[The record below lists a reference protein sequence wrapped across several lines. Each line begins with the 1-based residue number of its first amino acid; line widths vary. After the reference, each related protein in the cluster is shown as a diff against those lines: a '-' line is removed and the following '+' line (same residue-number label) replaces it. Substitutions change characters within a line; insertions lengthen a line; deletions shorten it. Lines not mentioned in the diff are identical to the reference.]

1 MKFDLRIFR
10 KQKGLTQKQ
19 VAEFLGIGQ
28 SFVSQMERGK
38 DATPKETIAKLI
50 DKFGDIQVDIA
61 EIRGQRVMLDFDL
74 AELYQVET
82 RTLKQAVRRNIER
95 FEGDDFMFELSDN
108 EYNALKDRIR
118 SQNVILEIDELVAR
132 IKSGLKGGERFRLD
146 FIAYMRQE
154 AARMNSGTAS
164 IYMTALNALRRY
176 IGRDTLDIGEI
187 TAPFIKGFVQFIESE
202 PSQRG
207 ANRKQ
212 KGETATKN
220 KGNRALSLYI
230 SRIKTIY
237 NRAKEEFNDEE
248 LGQMNI
254 LGNPFRNLRLET
266 PAPTAKRAI
275 SAESIQQIIDLPP
288 LANERARMAR
298 DCFLLSFALMGMNSA
313 DLLTCPPARKDE
325 IVYFRQKTASRR
337 TDRAEMHVRI
347 EPCVSPLIARYS
359 DKTGKRLLHFY
370 LRYKDRVSFN
380 KAINKGLKDVGEAI
394 GVDGLTFYAARHSW
408 ATIARTPREEGG
420 AGLDKYVIHEA
431 LNHVD
436 TSMKVTDIYLV
447 KNWRVIF
454 DANKAVMNLFDWS
467 GIGK

>member
-1 MKFDLRIFR
+1 
-10 KQKGLTQKQ
+10 
-19 VAEFLGIGQ
+19 
-28 SFVSQMERGK
+28 
-38 DATPKETIAKLI
+38 
-50 DKFGDIQVDIA
+50 
-61 EIRGQRVMLDFDL
+61 
-74 AELYQVET
+74 
-82 RTLKQAVRRNIER
+82 
-95 FEGDDFMFELSDN
+95 
-108 EYNALKDRIR
+108 
-118 SQNVILEIDELVAR
+118 
-132 IKSGLKGGERFRLD
+132 
-146 FIAYMRQE
+146 
-154 AARMNSGTAS
+154 
-164 IYMTALNALRRY
+164 
-176 IGRDTLDIGEI
+176 
-187 TAPFIKGFVQFIESE
+187 
-202 PSQRG
+202 
-207 ANRKQ
+207 
-212 KGETATKN
+212 
-220 KGNRALSLYI
+220 
-230 SRIKTIY
+230 
-237 NRAKEEFNDEE
+237 
-248 LGQMNI
+248 MNI

-447 KNWRVIF
+447 KNWRGIF
-454 DANKAVMNLFDWS
+454 EANKAVMNLFDWS

>member
-1 MKFDLRIFR
+1 
-10 KQKGLTQKQ
+10 
-19 VAEFLGIGQ
+19 
-28 SFVSQMERGK
+28 METKRL
-38 DATPKETIAKLI
+38 KE
-50 DKFGDIQVDIA
+50 
-61 EIRGQRVMLDFDL
+61 
-74 AELYQVET
+74 
-82 RTLKQAVRRNIER
+82 AVRRNIER
-95 FEGDDFMFELSDN
+95 FEGDDFMFVLSEK
-108 EYNALKDRIR
+108 EYEILRTQIATSSLT
-118 SQNVILEIDELVAR
+118 SQNASSNWGGRRYPPFAFTEMGVAMLSSVLRSETAIRVNRAIMRAFVAMRNYSKCRELVEDCIDLCNDMGYAVEEMEIDELVAR

-325 IVYFRQKTASRR
+325 IVYFRQKTASRC

>member
-1 MKFDLRIFR
+1 
-10 KQKGLTQKQ
+10 
-19 VAEFLGIGQ
+19 
-28 SFVSQMERGK
+28 MEEK
-38 DATPKETIAKLI
+38 DITLADMILASLMSESEHIMLYVIHEKATDEA
-50 DKFGDIQVDIA
+50 QA
-61 EIRGQRVMLDFDL
+61 QRV
-74 AELYQVET
+74 
-82 RTLKQAVRRNIER
+82 I
-95 FEGDDFMFELSDN
+95 
-108 EYNALKDRIR
+108 
-118 SQNVILEIDELVAR
+118 
-132 IKSGLKGGERFRLD
+132 
-146 FIAYMRQE
+146 
-154 AARMNSGTAS
+154 
-164 IYMTALNALRRY
+164 
-176 IGRDTLDIGEI
+176 
-187 TAPFIKGFVQFIESE
+187 
-202 PSQRG
+202 
-207 ANRKQ
+207 
-212 KGETATKN
+212 
-220 KGNRALSLYI
+220 LSLCSYGAAHETDI
-230 SRIKTIY
+230 HLEKTDKTANLI
-237 NRAKEEFNDEE
+237 A
-248 LGQMNI
+248 LG
-254 LGNPFRNLRLET
+254 G
-266 PAPTAKRAI
+266 
-275 SAESIQQIIDLPP
+275 
-288 LANERARMAR
+288 AR

>member
-1 MKFDLRIFR
+1 MATFRTCIFSHQRRADGTYNIKLRITHHR
-10 KQKGLTQKQ
+10 KSRWISTTLYALPDDLTRGLK
-19 VAEFLGIGQ
+19 I
-28 SFVSQMERGK
+28 K
-38 DATPKETIAKLI
+38 DEKLSRKCRELVEDCI
-50 DKFGDIQVDIA
+50 DLCNDMGYA
-61 EIRGQRVMLDFDL
+61 
-74 AELYQVET
+74 VE
-82 RTLKQAVRRNIER
+82 E
-95 FEGDDFMFELSDN
+95 M
-108 EYNALKDRIR
+108 
-118 SQNVILEIDELVAR
+118 EIDELVAR

-420 AGLDKYVIHEA
+420 AGLDKYVIHDA

>member
-1 MKFDLRIFR
+1 MLTGQNKINLILDHVGIKAPTFAKHIGVKYQRI
-10 KQKGLTQKQ
+10 L
-19 VAEFLGIGQ
+19 
-28 SFVSQMERGK
+28 
-38 DATPKETIAKLI
+38 
-50 DKFGDIQVDIA
+50 DIQNGKVKNISA
-61 EIRGQRVMLDFDL
+61 EVASRIIDAYPQF
-74 AELYQVET
+74 
-82 RTLKQAVRRNIER
+82 NIEWLLT
-95 FEGDDFMFELSDN
+95 GDDFMFELSDN

>member
-1 MKFDLRIFR
+1 MATFRTCIFSHQRRADGTYNIKLRITHHR
-10 KQKGLTQKQ
+10 KSRWISTTLYALPDDLTRGLK
-19 VAEFLGIGQ
+19 I
-28 SFVSQMERGK
+28 K
-38 DATPKETIAKLI
+38 DEKLSRKCRELVEDCI
-50 DKFGDIQVDIA
+50 DLCNDMGYA
-61 EIRGQRVMLDFDL
+61 
-74 AELYQVET
+74 VE
-82 RTLKQAVRRNIER
+82 E
-95 FEGDDFMFELSDN
+95 M
-108 EYNALKDRIR
+108 
-118 SQNVILEIDELVAR
+118 EIDELVAR

-266 PAPTAKRAI
+266 PAP
-275 SAESIQQIIDLPP
+275 
-288 LANERARMAR
+288 
-298 DCFLLSFALMGMNSA
+298 GMNSA

>member
-1 MKFDLRIFR
+1 
-10 KQKGLTQKQ
+10 
-19 VAEFLGIGQ
+19 
-28 SFVSQMERGK
+28 
-38 DATPKETIAKLI
+38 
-50 DKFGDIQVDIA
+50 
-61 EIRGQRVMLDFDL
+61 
-74 AELYQVET
+74 
-82 RTLKQAVRRNIER
+82 
-95 FEGDDFMFELSDN
+95 
-108 EYNALKDRIR
+108 
-118 SQNVILEIDELVAR
+118 
-132 IKSGLKGGERFRLD
+132 
-146 FIAYMRQE
+146 
-154 AARMNSGTAS
+154 MNSGTAS

-380 KAINKGLKDVGEAI
+380 KAINQGLKDVGEAI

>member
-1 MKFDLRIFR
+1 
-10 KQKGLTQKQ
+10 
-19 VAEFLGIGQ
+19 
-28 SFVSQMERGK
+28 MEEK
-38 DATPKETIAKLI
+38 DITLADMILSSLMSESEHIMLYVIHEKATDEA
-50 DKFGDIQVDIA
+50 QA
-61 EIRGQRVMLDFDL
+61 QRVILSLCSYGAAHETDIRLEKTDKTANLIALGGARYIYEQECLKERYNKLSMLDI
-74 AELYQVET
+74 EL
-82 RTLKQAVRRNIER
+82 
-95 FEGDDFMFELSDN
+95 
-108 EYNALKDRIR
+108 
-118 SQNVILEIDELVAR
+118 
-132 IKSGLKGGERFRLD
+132 
-146 FIAYMRQE
+146 
-154 AARMNSGTAS
+154 
-164 IYMTALNALRRY
+164 
-176 IGRDTLDIGEI
+176 
-187 TAPFIKGFVQFIESE
+187 
-202 PSQRG
+202 
-207 ANRKQ
+207 
-212 KGETATKN
+212 
-220 KGNRALSLYI
+220 
-230 SRIKTIY
+230 
-237 NRAKEEFNDEE
+237 
-248 LGQMNI
+248 
-254 LGNPFRNLRLET
+254 
-266 PAPTAKRAI
+266 
-275 SAESIQQIIDLPP
+275 SIQQIIDLPS

-394 GVDGLTFYAARHSW
+394 GVDGLTFYAAWHSW

>member
-1 MKFDLRIFR
+1 MATFRTCIFSHQRRADGTYNIKLRITHHR
-10 KQKGLTQKQ
+10 KSRWISTTLYALPDDLKRGLK
-19 VAEFLGIGQ
+19 I
-28 SFVSQMERGK
+28 K
-38 DATPKETIAKLI
+38 DEKLSRKCRELVEDCI
-50 DKFGDIQVDIA
+50 DLCNDMGYA
-61 EIRGQRVMLDFDL
+61 
-74 AELYQVET
+74 VE
-82 RTLKQAVRRNIER
+82 E
-95 FEGDDFMFELSDN
+95 M
-108 EYNALKDRIR
+108 
-118 SQNVILEIDELVAR
+118 EIDELVAR

>member
-1 MKFDLRIFR
+1 M
-10 KQKGLTQKQ
+10 GY
-19 VAEFLGIGQ
+19 A
-28 SFVSQMERGK
+28 
-38 DATPKETIAKLI
+38 
-50 DKFGDIQVDIA
+50 
-61 EIRGQRVMLDFDL
+61 
-74 AELYQVET
+74 VE
-82 RTLKQAVRRNIER
+82 E
-95 FEGDDFMFELSDN
+95 M
-108 EYNALKDRIR
+108 
-118 SQNVILEIDELVAR
+118 EIDELVAR

-187 TAPFIKGFVQFIESE
+187 TAPFIKEFVQFIESE

>member
-146 FIAYMRQE
+146 FIAYTRQE

-187 TAPFIKGFVQFIESE
+187 TTPFIKGFVQFIESE